1 MSDFV
6 GNFAAIEASEI
17 VERLLEESDQ
27 AKGLPVNS
35 SRILEHLNLEQL
47 IFSFEEE
54 IPRDIWGNTSSVP
67 RALLDFK
74 ERLVAVDEGLYFK
87 RQRFVLFHEIAHY
100 VLPDHRKMLYVCS
113 ETDLSFQA
121 TIVQEKEANEFA
133 AELLF
138 KGAEF
143 TRDANSH
150 EASAVSVKQ
159 LAEKYEASFE
169 ATARRLTEK
178 SSAPRMLAVFTET
191 PDERWCLHYCHA
203 SPSFRSQYFS
213 GIEGDLPADVASAL
227 TQPGCGILDV
237 EKRIFNIGSAG
248 GVENRFLA
256 EFFTNTYKVFCF
268 LTPERPG
275 GAS

>member
-6 GNFAAIEASEI
+6 ANFAAIEASEI
-17 VERLLEESDQ
+17 VEHLLEETEQ
-27 AKGLPVNS
+27 AEGLPVNS

-47 IFSFEEE
+47 IFNFEEAV
-54 IPRDIWGNTSSVP
+54 PKDIWRDASNARSAV
-67 RALLDFK
+67 LDFR
-74 ERLVAVDEGLYFK
+74 ERLVAIDEKLYPK
-87 RQRFVLFHEIAHY
+87 RRRFALFHEIAHY

-113 ETDLSFQA
+113 DADLSFRA

-138 KGAEF
+138 KGTEF

-150 EASAVSVKQ
+150 EASAFSVKQ
-159 LAEKYEASFE
+159 LAEKYDASFE

-178 SSAPRMLAVFTET
+178 SSSPRMLAVFREA
-191 PDERWCLHYCHA
+191 PDERWCVHYCHS

-213 GIEGDLPADVASAL
+213 SIKGDLPADVACAL
-227 TQPGCGILDV
+227 ARPGRDIAEV
-237 EKRIFNIGSAG
+237 EKGVVNTGSPDG
-248 GVENRFLA
+248 EKSHFIA
-256 EFFTNTYKVFCF
+256 EFFTNTYKIFCF
-268 LTPERPG
+268 LTPEKPD